1 LISDIKFVHLSIK
14 KKKNLTSINQTE
26 YLKIFFF
33 FFFFLGKVKL
43 SLNIQKKVQ
52 ITINWCIQN
61 NTIKVCTQT
70 EQSSNQYNN
79 KQENHS
85 KQKLQPEEERLL
97 EDTPSNH
104 HTTLMVGRLLA
115 STKKSERKQNLLNQ
129 TRLRER
135 KQKPGGRHESLPGKK
150 DQR

>member
-1 LISDIKFVHLSIK
+1 
-14 KKKNLTSINQTE
+14 
-26 YLKIFFF
+26 
-33 FFFFLGKVKL
+33 
-43 SLNIQKKVQ
+43 
-52 ITINWCIQN
+52 
-61 NTIKVCTQT
+61 VCTQT

-150 DQR
+150 DQRWRETFLRERGSGFKREREARMFYPF